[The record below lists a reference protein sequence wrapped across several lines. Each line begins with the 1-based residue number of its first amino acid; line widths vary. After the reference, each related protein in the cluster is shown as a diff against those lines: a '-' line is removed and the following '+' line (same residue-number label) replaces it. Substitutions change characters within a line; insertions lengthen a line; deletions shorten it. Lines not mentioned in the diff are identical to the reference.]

1 MNLVFDL
8 DGTLIDARPRMYHLF
23 CQLVP
28 QAQLSFDAYWDFKRA
43 KVSHEQLLQREFGY
57 TAAQLD
63 RFNVAWMDA
72 IESPAMLALDTCL
85 PGVAAALQ
93 RLQQQARLHVCTARQ
108 LRQPVLDQLER
119 LQLASYFDSVMV
131 TEQRSSKQALIAA
144 LPDLS
149 HADWLLGD
157 TGHDINVGKALGLHT
172 CAVLSG
178 FLSHAS
184 LLPYGAECILAS
196 VADFKLP
203 A

>member
-1 MNLVFDL
+1 
-8 DGTLIDARPRMYHLF
+8 
-23 CQLVP
+23 
-28 QAQLSFDAYWDFKRA
+28 
-43 KVSHEQLLQREFGY
+43 
-57 TAAQLD
+57 
-63 RFNVAWMDA
+63 
-72 IESPAMLALDTCL
+72 
-85 PGVAAALQ
+85 
-93 RLQQQARLHVCTARQ
+93 
-108 LRQPVLDQLER
+108 
-119 LQLASYFDSVMV
+119 MV
-131 TEQRSSKQALIAA
+131 TEQRSSETGA
-144 LPDLS
+144 DRRS